1 MNNLLVNIL
10 MGFSISKY
18 WLSKY
23 HSNLLVIPRVLRFL
37 LRQYKSF
44 DPSKLSFHLRIAL
57 RSVQHRLVFSAGQ
70 NILVRFSS
78 YLLSSW
84 YKPTLN
90 KKTRRIKKIK
100 RNQKKILKK
109 KNNKRRRKKLKIVTN
124 NLNTNKA
131 KKDSIALKLVKL
143 QLSLKPNFNF
153 KINFSLEKYIQGFFD
168 KISETISNYKIIKDD
183 EKRKL
188 KIEKIENERK
198 EKILIEK
205 QKKEEEELRV
215 KLKEQALKDEARL
228 EKQRTKDIKL
238 FLRKEQALLRIEQA
252 EKQKQFLKQLRLDK
266 QIEKFRI
273 REVKELERLEK
284 ISLREKREDYTGLQ
298 ERIDKLKQKYRI
310 IRDQKIRERVEALG
324 VKLQGDEDRETLLV
338 KEKEYT
344 LARQKIE
351 FALES
356 FYRSASSLVFQL
368 NKRHITRN
376 MSIFRCIDRRFET
389 GEIFIKWDE
398 SQDEEWLLLIYIK
411 NNSPDEGIVIE
422 DKTNPEKN
430 LSHEFRNIDIFKA
443 SDTMVDSL
451 TQLIARARAKNNN

>member
-1 MNNLLVNIL
+1 MKKKQKKYKK
-10 MGFSISKY
+10 SKKFRKKKPKSSQ
-18 WLSKY
+18 SKKVKKV
-23 HSNLLVIPRVLRFL
+23 SKNKKKT
-37 LRQYKSF
+37 YKSKF
-44 DPSKLSFHLRIAL
+44 
-57 RSVQHRLVFSAGQ
+57 
-70 NILVRFSS
+70 
-78 YLLSSW
+78 
-84 YKPTLN
+84 
-90 KKTRRIKKIK
+90 KKIK
-100 RNQKKILKK
+100 NRKLKNIKK
-109 KNNKRRRKKLKIVTN
+109 KTNFKKE
-124 NLNTNKA
+124 
-131 KKDSIALKLVKL
+131 KKDKKESLVLKLVKL
-143 QLSLKPNFNF
+143 QLSLKPRFNF
-153 KINFSLEKYIQGFFD
+153 KIYFNLEKHIQAFFD
-168 KISETISNYKIIKDD
+168 KISETISIYKILKND
-183 EKRKL
+183 EKKRL

-198 EKILIEK
+198 IKIAIENK
-205 QKKEEEELRV
+205 KKEEEILRI
-215 KLKEQALKDEARL
+215 KIKEQTLKDEVRL

-238 FLRKEQALLRIEQA
+238 FLRKEQALIRIEQA
-252 EKQKQFLKQLRLDK
+252 EKQKQFLKQLKLDK

-284 ISLREKREDYTGLQ
+284 ISLREKREDYAGLQ
-298 ERIDKLKQKYRI
+298 ERIDKLKEKYRI

-324 VKLQGDEDRETLLV
+324 VKLQGDEDRETLLL

-398 SQDEEWLLLIYIK
+398 SEDEEWLLLIYIK

-430 LSHEFRNIDIFKA
+430 FSHEFRSVDIFKA

-451 TQLIARARAKNNN
+451 TQLIARKRTKNNN